1 MSTTKKKTPS
11 MALIIKFITSYLV
24 NTCFYVQEKTE
35 GRAKPTYWLI
45 GRFFRGAISILIN
58 GPARF
63 SY

>member
-1 MSTTKKKTPS
+1 